1 MPSIC
6 LVIDGGS
13 PFADTTSTALS
24 PLFDRVLR
32 TGVAMPDLP
41 ELALDLDD
49 DASWNRMSDAL
60 LRRYGPLDALVFC
73 APPAD
78 VPGGQ
83 VIARQWFALREMLRL
98 LPEGERGVFLSQHL
112 APDGAR
118 PGRAAA
124 IEGQR
129 IGMGAAVIDGIAMGR
144 RPRANRLVLDEK
156 AAPSAVAE
164 TVRFLCDA
172 RSAFLCGAEVGLDA
186 TPSEG
191 DPRLDGRTILITG
204 ATSGLGRAAAV
215 LAGQLRA
222 FVAIGG
228 RKVTLAEE
236 TLAMV
241 REAGGDGMVVPLDV
255 TDASAWARG
264 IESIVAA
271 RGALHG
277 LVNNAGESV
286 NRRLDQ
292 LTGDDLGFL
301 LAVNYTGTVIGM
313 DAALGALR
321 ASGGGSIVNVSSVA
335 GIRGGPGA
343 AAYSTTK
350 AAVIGES
357 LSRARALAGDTTR
370 IRVNALQPG
379 LIWSDSVADSL
390 GEAGAQA
397 FRARIEPQTPLGR
410 VTTPEEVAEPLCWL
424 LSEAAAPVTGQAIN
438 VSGGLELNFP

>member
-13 PFADTTSTALS
+13 PFADTTSTVLS

-32 TGVAMPDLP
+32 TGVGMPDLP

-60 LRRYGPLDALVFC
+60 LRRYGALDALVFC
-73 APPAD
+73 APPVD

-112 APDGAR
+112 APDDAS
-118 PGRAAA
+118 PARAAA

-172 RSAFLCGAEVGLDA
+172 RSAFLCGAEVALDA
-186 TPSEG
+186 TLSEG
-191 DPRLDGRTILITG
+191 DSRLDGRTILITG

-215 LAGQLRA
+215 LAGKLGA

-228 RKVTLAEE
+228 RKAPLAEE

-264 IESIVAA
+264 IESVVAA

-301 LAVNYTGTVIGM
+301 LAVNYTGTVLGM

-424 LSEAAAPVTGQAIN
+424 LSEAAAPVTGQAIH